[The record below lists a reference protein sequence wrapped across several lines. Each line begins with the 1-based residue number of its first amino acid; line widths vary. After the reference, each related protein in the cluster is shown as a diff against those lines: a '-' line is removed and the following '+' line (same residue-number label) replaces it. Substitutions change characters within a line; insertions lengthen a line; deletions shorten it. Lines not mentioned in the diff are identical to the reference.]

1 MKPSTEKA
9 LNPFWLL
16 YSFTSNLKVEAY
28 CLLTFLK
35 TMSRY
40 KLVWKFL
47 KVNVEAIWAFPLFH
61 HYTTTTTF
69 EETLLVTFWTI
80 KTINQIVSRETT
92 KIC

>member
-40 KLVWKFL
+40 KISLEVL
-47 KVNVEAIWAFPLFH
+47 E
-61 HYTTTTTF
+61 
-69 EETLLVTFWTI
+69 
-80 KTINQIVSRETT
+80 S
-92 KIC
+92 